1 MTRRTATIAACLA
14 GVALVAGVWTLSRTR
29 GLAYPPMKVPA
40 DNPVSNEKATLGR
53 RLFYDR
59 RISVNA
65 SLSCAD
71 CHRQAFA
78 FSDPRPKSVGA
89 TGELTTRNAMTL
101 TNVAY
106 NGRYTWANDTLAT
119 LEQQAMVPLTS
130 RHPLEMGVLENEAGV
145 MARLRGDPQ
154 YAALFRGAFPQDAAP
169 ISLPNI
175 VRAISTFVRTL
186 VSFDSPYDQFLRGNN
201 TALTD
206 NARRGFELFRSPQF
220 KCSRCHGG
228 VNFRMTSG
236 HRTSKDD
243 ESVAYHNTG
252 LYNLGGDG
260 AYPAV
265 DRGLFDVTHNP
276 EDMGRFKAPTLRNV
290 AVTAPYMHD
299 GSIATLEAVIEHY
312 AAGGRVIDSGPDAGD
327 GRRNPHKSPLVSGFV
342 LTPADKRDLL
352 AFLESLTDRT
362 LMTNPAFADPF
373 HE

>member
-1 MTRRTATIAACLA
+1 MTRRTATIRGMPGRRRARRGRLDAVTQSRA
-14 GVALVAGVWTLSRTR
+14 GQPAHEGAGRQTPISR
-29 GLAYPPMKVPA
+29 
-40 DNPVSNEKATLGR
+40 EKTTLGR

-145 MARLRGDPQ
+145 LGRLRSDPQ
-154 YAALFRGAFPQDAAP
+154 YEALFRAAFPQDAEP

-175 VRAISTFVRTL
+175 VRAVSTFVRTL
-186 VSFDSPYDQFLRGNN
+186 VSFDSPYDRFLRGNSA
-201 TALTD
+201 ALTG

-260 AYPAV
+260 AYPAA

-276 EDMGRFKAPTLRNV
+276 EDM
-290 AVTAPYMHD
+290 D
-299 GSIATLEAVIEHY
+299 GSKHRRCATSA
-312 AAGGRVIDSGPDAGD
+312 
-327 GRRNPHKSPLVSGFV
+327 SPPPTCTTARS
-342 LTPADKRDLL
+342 PR
-352 AFLESLTDRT
+352 SR
-362 LMTNPAFADPF
+362 P
-373 HE
+373 